1 MFKVSVIMAAYNAET
16 YIEEA
21 IRSVLNQ
28 TFKDFELIVVN
39 DGSEDQ
45 TLNVI
50 KSIPDKRI
58 KIINL
63 DNSGAANA
71 RNSGIRSSKGE
82 YIAILD
88 ADDVALPDRL
98 QKQVDFLDASLE
110 YGIVGGNASV
120 IDKDG
125 MFVTNTNQ
133 TLDWHSI
140 KMKLPAS
147 PFIHSTV
154 MFRSSLIKTIGF
166 YPDISTS
173 EDALFFL
180 KISKVSKMI
189 NLQDCLINYRLLPS
203 ALSRR
208 STNLVNISKNF
219 LSHFHSTGEL
229 PDDYKKKY
237 ENASKSFSEKEKI
250 IQYSNLLAKKY
261 LWGSHPN
268 ARLARR
274 SILNLGLS
282 MATSVQSI
290 FLLILSFFPSSFIKN
305 VYSRIKK

>member
-98 QKQVDFLDASLE
+98 QKQVDFLDANLE

-237 ENASKSFSEKEKI
+237 ENASKSFSEREKI

-282 MATSVQSI
+282 MTTSVQSI